1 MKNEEQMDALYND
14 LARVLIRFKQE
25 FDLKGPDIVWVLEC
39 LVHDVSDVCLDFEAD
54 LGDSE
59 EEEEDE

>member
-1 MKNEEQMDALYND
+1 MRREEQMDALYD
-14 LARVLIRFKQE
+14 DVARVLIRFKQE

-54 LGDSE
+54 LGNDE
-59 EEEEDE
+59 EEKEDE